1 MGFYEE
7 NRDTVDFL
15 RGKLT
20 PVNTVLILINVVIFL
35 YMLLTGDPADGEY
48 MYAHGADFWP
58 DVVYR
63 HQYYRLLTSAFLHFG
78 PAHIFNN
85 MIILGFIGDNLE
97 RALGSIKYL
106 IFYLAA
112 AIGSGIVS
120 CIWDMYTQS
129 YSISAGA
136 SGAIFGVGGGILVV
150 LIENKGHLEDL
161 NVRQVILFAGCS
173 IYYGI
178 TSAGID
184 NAAHIGGFLI
194 GALLALL
201 MYRKGQRRNQYSGY
215 YS

>member
-15 RGKLT
+15 KGKLT
-20 PVNTVLILINVVIFL
+20 PVNTLLILINVAVFL
-35 YMLLTGDPADGEY
+35 FMLLTGDPTDGEY
-48 MYAHGADFWP
+48 MYSHGADFWP
-58 DVVYR
+58 DVFYR

-78 PAHIFNN
+78 VTHIFNN

-97 RALGSIKYL
+97 RALGSIKYI

-120 CIWDMYTQS
+120 CAWDMYTQS

-136 SGAIFGVGGGILVV
+136 SGAIFGVVGGILVI
-150 LIENKGHLEDL
+150 LIENKGRLEDL
-161 NVRQVILFAGCS
+161 NVRQVILFAACS

-178 TSAGID
+178 TSAGVD

-201 MYRKGQRRNQYSGY
+201 MYRKKRKRESPFF
-215 YS
+215 S

>member
-1 MGFYEE
+1 
-7 NRDTVDFL
+7 
-15 RGKLT
+15 
-20 PVNTVLILINVVIFL
+20 
-35 YMLLTGDPADGEY
+35 
-48 MYAHGADFWP
+48 
-58 DVVYR
+58 
-63 HQYYRLLTSAFLHFG
+63 
-78 PAHIFNN
+78 

-136 SGAIFGVGGGILVV
+136 SGAIFGVVGGILVV

>member
-136 SGAIFGVGGGILVV
+136 SGAIFGVVGGILVV